1 MMMNPLSDLCNSILY
16 KIEDDSNIAHV
27 YTDKYY
33 FMIPAKGLEH
43 LKYGLEAHYKQTHLL
58 ESFSDEELS
67 ILQKKRPKRDFMAE
81 IEYQIERKDFVGKYI
96 AASDLT
102 SRLPV
107 FSQSRNRTGKQRIA
121 DTRWNK
127 AVKKNNPDVLRLIE
141 YYADEESYIK
151 SVFPNVKWTKGS
163 FSISPCHIYPAFTDR
178 EEEFWTPDK
187 ILRDISL
194 VNKVFDKISAS
205 PLNGKHAINA
215 EDAQIA
221 VTYLD
226 YLPWDSLPISRQALY
241 VILQRRIAQD
251 FYIEYKITDNDL
263 DI

>member
-1 MMMNPLSDLCNSILY
+1 LHI
-16 KIEDDSNIAHV
+16 

-33 FMIPAKGLEH
+33 FIIPTNSLDS
-43 LKYGLEAHYKQTHLL
+43 LKQGLEAHYRHTELL
-58 ESFSDEELS
+58 FGFTDDELL
-67 ILQKKRPKRDFMAE
+67 ILQKKRPRRDFMAE
-81 IEYQIERKDFVGKYI
+81 IEYQIERKDYNGKYI
-96 AASDLT
+96 APSDLI
-102 SRLPV
+102 SRLPYQ
-107 FSQSRNRTGKQRIA
+107 SQSRNRTGKQHIA
-121 DTRWNK
+121 DTRWKK
-127 AVKKNNPDVLRLIE
+127 ALKSKNPDVLDLVA
-141 YYADEESYIK
+141 YYAEEEAFVK
-151 SVFPNVKWTKGS
+151 SNFNVKWTKGS

-178 EEEFWTPDK
+178 GEDSWTPDK

-205 PLNGKHAINA
+205 PLNGKHAVNT

-226 YLPWDSLPISRQALY
+226 DLHWDSLSVSRQVLY

>member
-16 KIEDDSNIAHV
+16 NVDDTSNIAHV

-81 IEYQIERKDFVGKYI
+81 IEYQIERKDFAGKFI
-96 AASDLT
+96 QASDLT

-107 FSQSRNRTGKQRIA
+107 FSQSRNRNGKQHIA
-121 DTRWNK
+121 DARWKK
-127 AVKKNNPDVLRLIE
+127 ALKSNNPAVLRLIE
-141 YYADEESYIK
+141 YYAEEESYIK

-178 EEEFWTPDK
+178 EEESWTPDK

-205 PLNGKHAINA
+205 PLNGKHAINV
-215 EDAQIA
+215 EDAKIA

-241 VILQRRIAQD
+241 VILTRRIAQD
-251 FYIEYKITDNDL
+251 FYIEYKITDIDL